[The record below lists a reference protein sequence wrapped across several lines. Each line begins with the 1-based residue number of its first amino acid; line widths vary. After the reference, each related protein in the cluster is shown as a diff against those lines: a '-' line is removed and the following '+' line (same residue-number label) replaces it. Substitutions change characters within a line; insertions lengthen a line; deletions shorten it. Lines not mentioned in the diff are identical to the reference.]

1 MTKQVEKKQP
11 FKIRSIPFGVRVL
24 AVLLVLT
31 LALGYM
37 IGERLKILANGT
49 EIILKTKPVDPR
61 DFFRGH
67 YARLRF
73 DIAEAPTPPIEQG
86 LKNKRNDTIFVS
98 LEKGEDGF
106 WQAVSSH
113 RAYPPKKAGT
123 IVIKGSIRSASPLG
137 LRVSYGIER
146 YFAPKAEALK
156 LENLDR
162 EKTEVSVIAR
172 ISKSGEAAIS
182 GLMINGKKIYEE
194 PLF

>member
-1 MTKQVEKKQP
+1 MTKQAEKTQS
-11 FKIRSIPFGVRVL
+11 FKIRSIPFAVRAL

-31 LALGYM
+31 LALSFM
-37 IGERLKILANGT
+37 VAERIKILTKGT

-67 YARLRF
+67 YARLNF
-73 DIAEAPTPPIEQG
+73 DISETPNAAVQPGKKI
-86 LKNKRNDTIFVS
+86 KRNDPVFIR
-98 LEKGEDGF
+98 LEKGADGF

-113 RAYPPKKAGT
+113 RNYPPEKAGT
-123 IVIKGSIRSASPLG
+123 VVIKGSVRSAYARG
-137 LRVSYGIER
+137 LTVSYGIER

-162 EKTEVSVIAR
+162 DNTEVSVIAR
-172 ISKSGEAAIS
+172 ISKTGEAAIA